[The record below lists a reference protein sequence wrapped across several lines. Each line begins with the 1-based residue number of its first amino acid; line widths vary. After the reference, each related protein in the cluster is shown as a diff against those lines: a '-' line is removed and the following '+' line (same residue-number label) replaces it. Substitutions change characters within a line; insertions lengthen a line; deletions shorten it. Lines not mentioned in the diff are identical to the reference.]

1 MTRSPFADLV
11 AATWCEHFGCTKRDL
26 DRAGSVLIP
35 RDHLAGSGAIHL
47 THMSARSFAE
57 LDPSLHADFGQAL
70 LVMARDQALTAG
82 RIQGVVP
89 PTRVLSVDHGLI
101 FHLEPRLR
109 VGHIPNPPFERRPL
123 EGSDAPALLELF
135 DACQP
140 NEVDDAFVAVDHE
153 IAFGIFEGK
162 RLVAAG
168 SGYRRNGFMD
178 LGEITHPAYRGRRLA
193 PAIVAA
199 LSQQAIIRE
208 ITAQY
213 RCDVTNTSSSRVAE
227 VCGFTRFFDTESLH
241 IAPA

>member
-1 MTRSPFADLV
+1 MARSLFDSLV
-11 AATWCEHFGCTKRDL
+11 AARWSGHFGCSERDL
-26 DRAGSVLIP
+26 DRAGSAVVP
-35 RDHLAGSGAIHL
+35 RGHLAGSGAIHL
-47 THMSARSFAE
+47 THIWARSFAE
-57 LDPSLHADFGQAL
+57 LDPSLHEEFGQAL
-70 LVMARDQALTAG
+70 LVIAKDQPLTAAL
-82 RIQGVVP
+82 IEGVIP

-101 FHLEPRLR
+101 FHLEPRRL
-109 VGHIPNPPFERRPL
+109 VDHIPNPPFERRPL
-123 EGSDAPALLELF
+123 EGSDASALLELF

-153 IAFGIFEGK
+153 IAFGVFEGR

-199 LSQQAIIRE
+199 LSQQAMGRQ
-208 ITAQY
+208 ITPQY

-227 VCGFTRFFDTESLH
+227 VCGFTRFFVTESLH